1 MKKILIFTFLVFWS
15 IRGSTQSCE
24 PDSNGNYMY
33 FVNLGIEEVP
43 NNFSK
48 SDFLELLNNRESLE
62 QEITS

>member
-1 MKKILIFTFLVFWS
+1 
-15 IRGSTQSCE
+15 
-24 PDSNGNYMY
+24 MY